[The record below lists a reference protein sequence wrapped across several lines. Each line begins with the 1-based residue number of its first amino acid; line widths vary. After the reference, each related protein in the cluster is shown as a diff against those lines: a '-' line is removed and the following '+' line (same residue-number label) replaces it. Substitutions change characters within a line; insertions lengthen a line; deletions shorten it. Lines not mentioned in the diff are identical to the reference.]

1 MVAASTGPLHIAS
14 ALGKKAIGIY
24 SPKRPIHPG
33 RWMPV
38 GKDASYVVKDENCE
52 KCKNK
57 KDCDCIKEIDI
68 SAVFEKIIH

>member
-1 MVAASTGPLHIAS
+1 
-14 ALGKKAIGIY
+14 
-24 SPKRPIHPG
+24 
-33 RWMPV
+33 MPV